1 MRSSHDVFKMNITTL
16 LALLML
22 LSTQTLAWT
31 SLNTNI
37 RKSIHNPRYLSSTQL
52 RASPMGPIARAKK
65 AKDPQDYE
73 RVIVTKMKQENMT
86 RAQAEADYNSFL
98 ENPPFYYAL
107 DKKEEYY
114 KNLGYKDIFD
124 GMIGE
129 AEKLGP
135 EEGKEMRER
144 IAKFR
149 LRSKIKAYSVLLVT
163 IAGLYFVRDI
173 YNADPN
179 FLKGGLPDYHY

>member
-1 MRSSHDVFKMNITTL
+1 
-16 LALLML
+16 
-22 LSTQTLAWT
+22 
-31 SLNTNI
+31 
-37 RKSIHNPRYLSSTQL
+37 
-52 RASPMGPIARAKK
+52 MGPLARAKK

-73 RVIVTKMKQENMT
+73 RVVVTKMKQESMT

-107 DKKEEYY
+107 DKKDEYY
-114 KNLGYKDIFD
+114 KNLGYKDIFE

-144 IAKFR
+144 IEKFR
-149 LRSKIKAYSVLLVT
+149 LKSKIKAYAVLLVT
-163 IAGLYFVRDI
+163 IAGLYFVREV
-173 YNADPN
+173 YNGDPT

>member
-1 MRSSHDVFKMNITTL
+1 MSFHLIFNATL
-16 LALLML
+16 LTAFML
-22 LSTQTLAWT
+22 LSTQALAWT
-31 SLNTNI
+31 PLSSTC
-37 RKSIHNPRYLSSTQL
+37 SIQRSVHSPRYYLSSTQL
-52 RASPMGPIARAKK
+52 RAAPMGPLARAKK

-73 RVIVTKMKQENMT
+73 RVVVTKMKQESMT

-144 IAKFR
+144 IGKFR
-149 LRSKIKAYSVLLVT
+149 LKSKIKAYAVLLVT
-163 IAGLYFVRDI
+163 IAGLYFVREV
-173 YNADPN
+173 YNGDPT